1 MKELVP
7 GDVLPSSYKN
17 IFYPPGGILIWI
29 IVFLELITFSMGLI
43 ALVIFSKEDPD
54 LFHKSR
60 LALNKSIGALNTIVL
75 LSSGYC
81 MAQTLNFIK
90 KENIGKAIF
99 YLEWTMSGGLVFMLF
114 KAIEYYQKLE
124 DGIDLNTNL
133 FYTFYWLLTAFH
145 LVHVAVGLV
154 ILIFMYKNIRQA
166 KINFED
172 IEAGAAFWHM
182 CDLIWLLLFPVLYL
196 LL

>member
-7 GDVLPSSYKN
+7 GDVLTSQYKN

-29 IVFLELITFSMGLI
+29 IIFLELITFSMGLI

-75 LSSGYC
+75 LSSGFC
-81 MAQTLNFIK
+81 MAQTVNFIK
-90 KENIGKAIF
+90 KENIGKAKY
-99 YLEWTMSGGLVFMLF
+99 YLKWTMSGGMVFMLF
-114 KAIEYYQKLE
+114 KAIEYYQKLQ

-166 KINFED
+166 KFNPDD